1 MKKAC
6 FILSIIFLGLT
17 FDAISQNPRQDPHF
31 KVYERE
37 GVYIG
42 EWDYDE
48 IEIIRKRPSKS
59 KIRRSQK
66 KLERYTR
73 LKWHVHKVYP
83 YAVKLSA
90 LLEEVNAEMAALPDT
105 LTKRDYIKQK
115 EDNLFGKYEQD
126 VRRMTRTQGK
136 ILVKLIHRQTGT
148 SMYFLIKDV
157 KSGATAVFWQSIGR
171 IFGINLKSQFEDG
184 DDEDELIEKFVEEL
198 EEGGYNIVYKCHNFE
213 LK

>member
-1 MKKAC
+1 MGFA
-6 FILSIIFLGLT
+6 LSAF
-17 FDAISQNPRQDPHF
+17 SQDPPF

-37 GVYIG
+37 GEYIG

-48 IEIIRKRPSKS
+48 IEITRKRPSKA
-59 KIRRSQK
+59 KVRRSKK

-83 YAVKLSA
+83 YAVKLGG
-90 LLEEVNAEMAALPDT
+90 LLEEVNAEISALPDT
-105 LTKRDYIKQK
+105 FTKRQYLKQK
-115 EDNLFGKYEQD
+115 EDNLFGKYEED

-136 ILVKLIHRQTGT
+136 ILIKLIHRQTGT

-184 DDEDELIEKFVEEL
+184 DDQDELIEGFVEEL
-198 EEGGYNIVYKCHNFE
+198 EEGAYNIVYKSRYYE